1 MAKIKRGDTVQMISG
16 KYKGK
21 KGRVISV
28 FPKENRLIIENI
40 NLHNKHA
47 SPKKRGEKGQ
57 RIEVP
62 GPVSASSAML
72 VCKSCGKS
80 SRVGFK
86 VMPDMVKKRICKKCG
101 GEA

>member
-1 MAKIKRGDTVQMISG
+1 MARIKKGDNVQIISG

-21 KGRVISV
+21 KGRVITV
-28 FPKENRLIIENI
+28 FPKENRLIVENV
-40 NLHNKHA
+40 NLHKKHA
-47 SPKKRGEKGQ
+47 RPKKRGEKGQ

-62 GPVSASSAML
+62 GPISASAAML
-72 VCKSCGKS
+72 VCKSCGKP

-86 VMPDMVKKRICKKCG
+86 IELLGAKRRICKKCG